1 MAEETKHAGGR
12 PPKFETPEQLET
24 AVKEYFDDVTNKP
37 FTITGVA
44 LWLGFADRQSL
55 YDYQERDQYS
65 CIIKE
70 LRTRVENGYEKRLF
84 ENNPT
89 GAIFALKN
97 MGWKDK
103 TETELSGGLEVKQ
116 ITGMEIK

>member
-1 MAEETKHAGGR
+1 MVKPGR
-12 PPKFETPEQLET
+12 PPKFSSPEQLEQ
-24 AVKEYFDDVTNKP
+24 AVNDYFSDESNHP

-44 LWLGFADRQSL
+44 LWLGFVDRQSL
-55 YDYQERDQYS
+55 YDYQEREEYS

-89 GAIFALKN
+89 GSIFALKN

-103 TETELSGGLEVKQ
+103 TETELTGKDGGPLQ
-116 ITGMEIK
+116 ITGITVT